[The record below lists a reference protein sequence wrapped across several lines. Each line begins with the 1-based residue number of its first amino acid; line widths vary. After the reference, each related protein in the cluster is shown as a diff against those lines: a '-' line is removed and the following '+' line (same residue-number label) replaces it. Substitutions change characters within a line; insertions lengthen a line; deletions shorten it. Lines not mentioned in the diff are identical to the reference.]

1 MSVADGRK
9 ISWKGRLPL
18 VLLVQSTLG
27 GKEARNHVLEIS
39 FY

>member
-1 MSVADGRK
+1 MWLMEGSFLGKDVY
-9 ISWKGRLPL
+9 SEHCW
-18 VLLVQSTLG
+18 VQSTLG